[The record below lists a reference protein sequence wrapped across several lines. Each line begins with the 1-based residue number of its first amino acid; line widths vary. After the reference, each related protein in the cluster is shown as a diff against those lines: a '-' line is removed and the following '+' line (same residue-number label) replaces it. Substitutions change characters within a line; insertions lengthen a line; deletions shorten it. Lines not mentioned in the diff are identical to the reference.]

1 MAKMGRPG
9 LSSKQKQ
16 ELWTRWKNGQSLTEI
31 GLALGKHAGSIHG
44 VLSSH
49 GGIMPRLRTRC
60 ARSLTLAEREHI
72 SRGLMAN
79 ISMRRLAEQLSR
91 SPSTISREIAR
102 NGGVGTYRAVISEE
116 RAWDRSQRPKD
127 CVLAVNDRLQK
138 VVASK
143 LQEDWSP
150 QQIAGWLKCR
160 YENDLKM
167 QVSHETIYRSLF
179 IQARGVLK
187 KELIRHLRSR
197 RMMRRGKSS
206 TTAGQSRGQII
217 DAISIRERPAEVE
230 DRAMPG
236 HWEGDLISGS
246 KNSHIAT
253 VVERHS
259 RYVMLVHVAGKDT
272 TNVVNAL
279 VRQVK
284 KLPQGLMI
292 SLTWD
297 RGTELAQHKRFTV
310 ATDVNVYFCDPK
322 SPWQRGTNENTNGL
336 LRQYFPKGADLSS
349 FTQKQ
354 LDAVA
359 LKLNTR
365 PRKTLAFETP
375 CTKLAVSVAL
385 TG

>member
-1 MAKMGRPG
+1 
-9 LSSKQKQ
+9 
-16 ELWTRWKNGQSLTEI
+16 
-31 GLALGKHAGSIHG
+31 
-44 VLSSH
+44 
-49 GGIMPRLRTRC
+49 MPRLRTRC
-60 ARSLTLAEREHI
+60 AHSLTLAEREHI

-206 TTAGQSRGQII
+206 TTAGQSRVVK
-217 DAISIRERPAEVE
+217 SS
-230 DRAMPG
+230 MPYRF
-236 HWEGDLISGS
+236 
-246 KNSHIAT
+246 A
-253 VVERHS
+253 
-259 RYVMLVHVAGKDT
+259 
-272 TNVVNAL
+272 NV
-279 VRQVK
+279 
-284 KLPQGLMI
+284 PQ
-292 SLTWD
+292 
-297 RGTELAQHKRFTV
+297 K
-310 ATDVNVYFCDPK
+310 
-322 SPWQRGTNENTNGL
+322 
-336 LRQYFPKGADLSS
+336 
-349 FTQKQ
+349 
-354 LDAVA
+354 
-359 LKLNTR
+359 
-365 PRKTLAFETP
+365 
-375 CTKLAVSVAL
+375 
-385 TG
+385 